1 MLKYQPPPKPR
12 RVGNHVVAQSSG
24 AKPYGS
30 ARRWRA
36 AGGTAA
42 DADVRCCAWPRCCCC
57 RSWGRVPPSDDA
69 ADIDDYVY
77 QIVFFDGSTEWEL
90 LAERIDPKIERLLMW
105 LGACE
110 VLDMCGNQVVAFG
123 QVLYLVQEYELS
135 CRTPGAWFA
144 ELDVYCI
151 ASEERV
157 TIRFR
162 LAKEHFAK
170 DNSLAANSK
179 KLSYLYITDGS
190 LDQRTNR

>member
-1 MLKYQPPPKPR
+1 MEVLEDDEQREAQQQMQMFAAVHGHAAAAAAPGAGCRPPMMRPTSTIMSTRSSSLMDPR
-12 RVGNHVVAQSSG
+12 SGSSLQS
-24 AKPYGS
+24 AL
-30 ARRWRA
+30 
-36 AGGTAA
+36 
-42 DADVRCCAWPRCCCC
+42 
-57 RSWGRVPPSDDA
+57 
-69 ADIDDYVY
+69 I
-77 QIVFFDGSTEWEL
+77 Q
-90 LAERIDPKIERLLMW
+90 KIERLLMW

-170 DNSLAANSK
+170 DNSPAA
-179 KLSYLYITDGS
+179 
-190 LDQRTNR
+190 Q

>member
-1 MLKYQPPPKPR
+1 
-12 RVGNHVVAQSSG
+12 
-24 AKPYGS
+24 
-30 ARRWRA
+30 
-36 AGGTAA
+36 
-42 DADVRCCAWPRCCCC
+42 
-57 RSWGRVPPSDDA
+57 VPPSDDA

-90 LAERIDPKIERLLMW
+90 LAERIDPKIERLLMC

-170 DNSLAANSK
+170 DNPPAA
-179 KLSYLYITDGS
+179 
-190 LDQRTNR
+190 Q